1 LEKLVKITAAVAR
14 KPMAEFTLETLNLD
28 APQPGEVLVKV
39 AAVGLCHTDLA
50 AREGVVP
57 IPLPAVLG
65 HEGAGTV
72 MQVGDGVTKVAP
84 GDKVALS
91 FNSCGQCGNCQLGSP
106 AYCYQFIPLN
116 YAGVRPDGS
125 SPISSAEGPINSVFF
140 GQSSF
145 ASHALANERNVVK
158 LPDDAP
164 LELVGPLGCGIQTGA
179 GAVMNSMAAH
189 PGSSLLVM
197 GAGSVGLAGVM
208 GGVVQGCETI
218 IVLEP
223 HESRRKLA
231 LELGATHV
239 LDPIDG
245 ELAEQVRAI
254 LPMGVQYVF
263 DTTGIPSVITASL
276 GAMAPHASLGLVGVP
291 ADPAASINLS
301 LMQAMIIGIKLYGI
315 IEGDAVPDE
324 FIPRLVR
331 LHGEGRFP
339 FDKTITLYPF
349 AQINEAIEAQHRGE
363 VVKAVL
369 VHD

>member
-1 LEKLVKITAAVAR
+1 VEITAAVAH
-14 KPMAEFTLETLNLD
+14 KPMADFTLETLTLD
-28 APQPGEVLVKV
+28 APRPGEVLVKV

-50 AREGVVP
+50 ARAGMVP
-57 IPLPAVLG
+57 IPMPAVLG

-72 MQVGDGVTKVAP
+72 VEVGEGVTKVAP
-84 GDKVALS
+84 GDKVALT
-91 FNSCGQCGNCQLGSP
+91 FTSCGQCTNCTLGSP
-106 AYCYQFIPLN
+106 AYCYQFLPLN
-116 YAGVRPDGS
+116 YAGARPDGS
-125 SPISSAEGPINSVFF
+125 APLTWADGPVHSVFF

-158 LPDDAP
+158 LPEDAP

-197 GAGSVGLAGVM
+197 GGGSVGLAGVL

-223 HESRRKLA
+223 HQSRRALA
-231 LELGATHV
+231 LELGATHA
-239 LDPIDG
+239 LDPADG

-254 LPMGVQYVF
+254 LPFGVQYVF
-263 DTTGIPSVITASL
+263 DTTGIPSVISASL

-291 ADPAASINLS
+291 TDPTASIELN

-315 IEGDAVPDE
+315 IEGGAVPDE
-324 FIPRLVR
+324 FIPRLAA
-331 LHGEGRFP
+331 LHAQGRFP
-339 FDKTITLYPF
+339 FDKMITKFPF
-349 AQINEAIEAQHRGE
+349 AQINQAIEAGHQGE
-363 VVKAVL
+363 VVKVVL

>member
-1 LEKLVKITAAVAR
+1 MEITAAVAH
-14 KPMAEFTLETLNLD
+14 KPMADFTLETLTLD
-28 APQPGEVLVKV
+28 APRPGEVLVKV

-50 AREGVVP
+50 ARAGMVP
-57 IPLPAVLG
+57 IPMPAVLG

-72 MQVGDGVTKVAP
+72 VEVGEGVTKVAP
-84 GDKVALS
+84 GDKVALT
-91 FNSCGQCGNCQLGSP
+91 FTSCGQCTNCTLGSP
-106 AYCYQFIPLN
+106 AYCYQFLPLN
-116 YAGVRPDGS
+116 YAGARPDGS
-125 SPISSAEGPINSVFF
+125 APLTWADGPVHSVFF

-158 LPDDAP
+158 LPEDAP

-197 GAGSVGLAGVM
+197 GGGSVGLAGVL

-218 IVLEP
+218 IVSEP
-223 HESRRKLA
+223 HQSRRALA
-231 LELGATHV
+231 LELGATHA
-239 LDPIDG
+239 LDPADG

-254 LPMGVQYVF
+254 LPFGVQYVF
-263 DTTGIPSVITASL
+263 DTTGIPSVISASL

-291 ADPAASINLS
+291 TDPTASIELN

-324 FIPRLVR
+324 FIPRLAA
-331 LHGEGRFP
+331 LHAQGRFP
-339 FDKTITLYPF
+339 FDKMITKFPF
-349 AQINEAIEAQHRGE
+349 DQINEAIEAGHRGE

>member
-1 LEKLVKITAAVAR
+1 MEITAAVAH
-14 KPMAEFTLETLNLD
+14 KPMADFTLETLHLD
-28 APQPGEVLVKV
+28 APRPGEVLVKV

-50 AREGVVP
+50 ARAGMVP
-57 IPLPAVLG
+57 IPMPAVLG

-72 MQVGDGVTKVAP
+72 VEVGEGVTKVAP
-84 GDKVALS
+84 GDKVALT
-91 FNSCGQCGNCQLGSP
+91 FTSCGQCTNCTLGSP
-106 AYCYQFIPLN
+106 AYCYQFLPLN
-116 YAGVRPDGS
+116 YAGARPDGS
-125 SPISSAEGPINSVFF
+125 APLTWADGPVHSVFF

-158 LPDDAP
+158 LPEDAP

-197 GAGSVGLAGVM
+197 GGGSVGLAGVL

-223 HESRRKLA
+223 HQRRRALA
-231 LELGATHV
+231 LELGATHA
-239 LDPIDG
+239 LDPADG

-254 LPMGVQYVF
+254 LPFGVQYVF
-263 DTTGIPSVITASL
+263 DTTGIPSVISASL

-291 ADPAASINLS
+291 TDPTASIELN

-315 IEGDAVPDE
+315 IEGGAVPDE
-324 FIPRLVR
+324 FIPRLVA
-331 LHGEGRFP
+331 LHAQGRFP
-339 FDKTITLYPF
+339 FDKMITKFPF
-349 AQINEAIEAQHRGE
+349 AQINQAIEAGHQGE
-363 VVKAVL
+363 VVKVVL